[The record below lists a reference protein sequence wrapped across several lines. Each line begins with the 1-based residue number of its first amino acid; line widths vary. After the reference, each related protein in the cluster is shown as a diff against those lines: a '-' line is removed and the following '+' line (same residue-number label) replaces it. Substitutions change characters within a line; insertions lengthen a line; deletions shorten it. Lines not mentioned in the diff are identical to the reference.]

1 MNKKEV
7 IELIGKEN
15 WKDFLKFMKG
25 QTVGVNPDGSTNY
38 YAFDVDRF
46 YFYKIEQQRNFVDG
60 QWD

>member
-15 WKDFLKFMKG
+15 WKEFLKFMKG

-38 YAFDVDRF
+38 YTFDVERF
-46 YFYKIEQQRNFVDG
+46 KERLDKYPGFYG
-60 QWD
+60 TMWD